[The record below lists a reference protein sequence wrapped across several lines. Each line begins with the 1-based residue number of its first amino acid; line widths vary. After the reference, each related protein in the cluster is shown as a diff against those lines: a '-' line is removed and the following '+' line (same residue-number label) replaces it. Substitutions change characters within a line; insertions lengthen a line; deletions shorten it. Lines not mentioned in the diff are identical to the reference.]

1 MPVST
6 VMRNFAAATTLA
18 GGVALGKLD
27 KWTIVKKVLSARQCF
42 LKVVFMFNIH
52 AVEWT
57 RLYHLKL

>member
-27 KWTIVKKVLSARQCF
+27 ESAKLYCLPDSVFRNVFNLSPSKFR
-42 LKVVFMFNIH
+42 
-52 AVEWT
+52 
-57 RLYHLKL
+57 